1 MAPINRGFW
10 LSAALTIVGTFF
22 VSQYYV
28 HDLKTFWP
36 C

>member
-1 MAPINRGFW
+1 MAPSTGA
-10 LSAALTIVGTFF
+10 LALAALTIVGTFF